1 MCYKC
6 GKPITQEQIARGDTC
21 PTCHADLHVCR
32 NCAFYSPGS
41 HWDCSETVS
50 EPCFDKER
58 ANFCDFFRV
67 RRTRTKEREFSVSL
81 CETENSLRSAMPNA
95 AFDALFS

>member
-6 GKPITQEQIARGDTC
+6 GCDITQDQVARGDTC

-41 HWDCSETVS
+41 HWGCSETVS

-67 RRTRTKEREFSVSL
+67 KRTFGGSAAAQSLAAKQEAARR
-81 CETENSLRSAMPNA
+81 